1 MLVPAYIGLLAR
13 DSCVVLDKDGH
24 LHIDSLDTDGERG
37 NVEQAVLGLL
47 RCGAVE
53 DGSLDSSTKDDGLVG
68 VDRLDRLLA
77 IEEVTDDLLDARKRV
92 EPPTRT
98 YRSSSP

>member
-1 MLVPAYIGLLAR
+1 M
-13 DSCVVLDKDGH
+13 LDKDGH
-24 LHIDSLDTDGERG
+24 LPIGSLDTDGERG
-37 NVEQAVLGLL
+37 IVEQAILGLL

-53 DGSLDSSTKDDGLVG
+53 DGLVG
-68 VDRLDRLLA
+68 VDRLDWLLA

-98 YRSSSP
+98 YQSSSP

>member
-13 DSCVVLDKDGH
+13 DGCVVLDKDGH
-24 LHIDSLDTDGERG
+24 LPIGSLDTDGERG

-53 DGSLDSSTKDDGLVG
+53 DGSLDSSTKDDGPRVVG

-92 EPPTRT
+92 EPRMRT
-98 YRSSSP
+98 Y